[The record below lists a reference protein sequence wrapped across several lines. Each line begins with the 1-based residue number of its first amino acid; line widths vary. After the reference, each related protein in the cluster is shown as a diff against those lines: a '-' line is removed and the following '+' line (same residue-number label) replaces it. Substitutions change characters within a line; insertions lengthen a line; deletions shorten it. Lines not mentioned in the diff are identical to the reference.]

1 MTLIR
6 RPNQIKQGI
15 DFTGVQNGPIHP
27 TDIDAVLEFDNEALI
42 LIEIKIFFV
51 IFPLVMSR

>member
-27 TDIDAVLEFDNEALI
+27 TDIDAVLELDLGLLEDHL
-42 LIEIKIFFV
+42 EI
-51 IFPLVMSR
+51 